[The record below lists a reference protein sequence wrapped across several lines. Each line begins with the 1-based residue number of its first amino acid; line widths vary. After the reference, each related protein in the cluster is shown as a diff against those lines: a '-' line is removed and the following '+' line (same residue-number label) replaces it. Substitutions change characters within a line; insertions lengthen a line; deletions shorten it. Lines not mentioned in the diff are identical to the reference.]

1 MEIRGCNV
9 DPVYLPRIKFVSL
22 SAAYSTAKKRYTEQR
37 VTFCKKRK
45 KKEKNA
51 NILDFWNDITLRYNI
66 K

>member
-9 DPVYLPRIKFVSL
+9 DPVYLPRIKLVSL

-51 NILDFWNDITLRYNI
+51 NILDF
-66 K
+66 